1 MMIFGW
7 WLRCGVTRHL
17 LLSQDI
23 VVSQTVWDF
32 LFSVVVVVKG
42 FQVCSNLWNLKVRES
57 FQAKYQLKAL
67 VFDDMRMRLNNQL
80 FFSRTWQRNCDAV
93 VGESFVFIN
102 SVKCLWRRWS
112 ISADIRLWKRALFPG
127 VLANIVSLMP
137 PPPYNPAPQINRINM
152 MIQKRT

>member
-1 MMIFGW
+1 M
-7 WLRCGVTRHL
+7 RHL

-80 FFSRTWQRNCDAV
+80 FFSRT
-93 VGESFVFIN
+93 
-102 SVKCLWRRWS
+102 
-112 ISADIRLWKRALFPG
+112 
-127 VLANIVSLMP
+127 
-137 PPPYNPAPQINRINM
+137 
-152 MIQKRT
+152 